1 MTRLPG
7 LSTNRATLNGHF
19 ADRYVEAARQLKS
32 PLCVGL
38 DPHLERIPAEFGVR
52 LDELGSEQ
60 SADGVQACFEQVID
74 LCTGRVPVIKPQIA
88 FFEQLGWRG
97 MRALERLV
105 ARARA
110 RGLLVILDAK
120 RGDLASTA
128 QAYAHSY
135 LYPQSPCR
143 VDAITLNPYLGLDSL
158 QPFVDAARSQGTGL
172 FVLAR
177 TSNPGAADFQNL
189 EAGGAPLYER
199 VARALAE
206 TAESLRG
213 QSGWS
218 SLCIVAGA
226 TYPAEAARLRSVL
239 PHSLFLIPGY
249 GAQGAPVSDAL
260 ASFVPGPRGIEGGM
274 VNSSRGVL
282 FGSGPKVDSIREW
295 RAGVEQ
301 RLSAALGELADAV
314 AAPQAG

>member
-1 MTRLPG
+1 
-7 LSTNRATLNGHF
+7 LNGHF
-19 ADRYVEAARQLKS
+19 ADRYVEAARQLKN

-38 DPHLERIPAEFGVR
+38 DPHLERIPAEFGLR
-52 LDELGSEQ
+52 LDALGSEQ
-60 SADGVQACFEQVID
+60 SADGVQACFETVID
-74 LCTGRVPVIKPQIA
+74 LCAGRVPVIKPQIA

-110 RGLLVILDAK
+110 HGLLVILDAK

-128 QAYAHSY
+128 QAYAQSY
-135 LYPQSPCR
+135 LYPDSPCR
-143 VDAITLNPYLGLDSL
+143 ADAITLNPYLGLDSL
-158 QPFVDAARSQGTGL
+158 QPFVEAARTQGTGL
-172 FVLAR
+172 VVLAR

-189 EAGGAPLYER
+189 DVGGAPLYER
-199 VARALAE
+199 VARALAP
-206 TAESLRG
+206 TADSLRG

-218 SLCIVAGA
+218 SLCVVAGA
-226 TYPAEAARLRSVL
+226 TYPAEAVRLRSVL

-249 GAQGAPVSDAL
+249 GAQGAPVRDAL
-260 ASFVPGPRGIEGGM
+260 ASFVRGPSGLEGGM

-282 FGSGPKVDSIREW
+282 FGSGPALHSIREW

-301 RLSAALGELADAV
+301 RLDAALRELGGAV
-314 AAPQAG
+314 SAG